1 MLANKRTGVENNSS
15 GRGHMFAASPIKGST
30 FIRLQLMAI
39 FLLLLSACSGGE
51 MSDLKSFVATAYQD
65 KKPEIESLP
74 EIQPFKPFEYSV
86 SEDQDPFSVD
96 NIVTNRSDTA
106 ALAGDSPDT
115 NRRREPLE
123 EYPLDA
129 LRFVGTMTK
138 DDIPWVIVQ
147 TSEGTAHR
155 ATIGNYMGQN
165 DGKIMQIMTGEQKVV
180 LAELVL
186 DPAGR
191 WVTRETELTIDE

>member
-1 MLANKRTGVENNSS
+1 MLANNGSALANSS
-15 GRGHMFAASPIKGST
+15 SDIAQVFAVKPTDTYKRGPI
-30 FIRLQLMAI
+30 LAI
-39 FLLLLSACSGGE
+39 LLLLLSGCSGGE
-51 MSDLKSFVATAYQD
+51 MSDLKSFVDTAYQD

-86 SEDQDPFSVD
+86 PAEQDPFSID
-96 NIVTNRSDTA
+96 NIVTNRSDNA
-106 ALAGDSPDT
+106 ALAGDSPDV

-129 LRFVGTMTK
+129 LRFVGTMSKEGT
-138 DDIPWVIVQ
+138 PWVIVQ

-155 ATIGNYMGQN
+155 AAVGNYMGQN
-165 DGKIMQIMTGEQKVV
+165 DGKIMQIKTDEQKVL

>member
-1 MLANKRTGVENNSS
+1 MLANKDTGLANNSLDIGQTFS
-15 GRGHMFAASPIKGST
+15 ASLMKGKA
-30 FIRLQLMAI
+30 IMRLQLMATM
-39 FLLLLSACSGGE
+39 LLVLPACSDGE

-86 SEDQDPFSVD
+86 ADDQDPFSVG
-96 NIVTNRSDTA
+96 NIVTSRSDNT
-106 ALAGDSPDT
+106 ALAGDSPDV

-138 DDIPWVIVQ
+138 EEIPWVIVQ

-155 ATIGNYMGQN
+155 AKVGNYMGQN
-165 DGKIMQIMTGEQKVV
+165 DGKIMRIMTAEQKVV

>member
-1 MLANKRTGVENNSS
+1 MLGNNSS
-15 GRGHMFAASPIKGST
+15 GIGQLFAANPMRGKAN
-30 FIRLQLMAI
+30 IRWQVMATL
-39 FLLLLSACSGGE
+39 LLLLSACSGGD
-51 MSDLKSFVATAYQD
+51 MNDLKDFVATAYQD

-86 SEDQDPFSVD
+86 AEEQDPFSIG
-96 NIVTNRSDTA
+96 NIVTNRSDNT
-106 ALAGDSPDT
+106 ALAGDSPDL

-129 LRFVGTMTK
+129 LRFVGTMSQEDTA
-138 DDIPWVIVQ
+138 WVIVQ

-155 ATIGNYMGQN
+155 ATVGNYMGQR
-165 DGKIMQIMTGEQKVV
+165 DGKILQIKTEEQKVL

>member
-1 MLANKRTGVENNSS
+1 MLANKGTGLANNSLDI
-15 GRGHMFAASPIKGST
+15 GQAFASNLMKGKA
-30 FIRLQLMAI
+30 IMRLQLLATV
-39 FLLLLSACSGGE
+39 LLVLPACSGGE
-51 MSDLKSFVATAYQD
+51 MSDLKSFVVTAYQD

-86 SEDQDPFSVD
+86 ADDQDPFSVG
-96 NIVTNRSDTA
+96 NIVTNRSDNA
-106 ALAGDSPDT
+106 ALAGDSPDV

-138 DDIPWVIVQ
+138 EETPWVIVQ

-155 ATIGNYMGQN
+155 AKVGNYMGQN
-165 DGKIMQIMTGEQKVV
+165 DGKIMQILTGEQKVV

>member
-1 MLANKRTGVENNSS
+1 MLRNNSS
-15 GRGHMFAASPIKGST
+15 DVCQIFAASPMQRKTYTHWGV
-30 FIRLQLMAI
+30 MAI
-39 FLLLLSACSGGE
+39 LLLLLPACSGGE
-51 MSDLKSFVATAYQD
+51 MSDLKNFVGTAYQD

-74 EIQPFKPFEYSV
+74 EIQPFKPFEYS
-86 SEDQDPFSVD
+86 SAEQQDPFSVG
-96 NIVTNRSDTA
+96 NIVTNRSDHA
-106 ALAGDSPDT
+106 ALAGDSPDL

-129 LRFVGTMTK
+129 LRFVGTMSK
-138 DDIPWVIVQ
+138 EDVPWVIVQ
-147 TSEGTAHR
+147 TTEGTAHR
-155 ATIGNYMGQN
+155 ATVGNYMGQS
-165 DGKIMQIMTGEQKVV
+165 DGKIVRIMPDEQKVL